1 MKKQFQIAILYIC
14 TGRYVAF
21 WEDFYKSFEKYFLK
35 KSKVEYFIFTDSLQI
50 TEEENNN
57 IHRIYQENL
66 GWPGNTLFRFRIFN
80 SIKEELA
87 PFDFVCFFNANMVCM
102 QEITEEE
109 FLPLEQELLM
119 VQHPGRYKST
129 AWRFPYERRKE
140 SSACIP
146 KGKGRDYVYG
156 ALTGGKA
163 EAFLKMAEELEK
175 DIQKDFEKGII
186 AKWHDESHLNYYV
199 WKHGNYKL
207 LTPAYAYP
215 EGWKLPFEEKIRV
228 LDKKMTIELDAEKIR
243 ELEERSVRKKIRR
256 RMEHIWNRES

>member
-102 QEITEEE
+102 QEIT
-109 FLPLEQELLM
+109 
-119 VQHPGRYKST
+119 
-129 AWRFPYERRKE
+129 
-140 SSACIP
+140 
-146 KGKGRDYVYG
+146 
-156 ALTGGKA
+156 
-163 EAFLKMAEELEK
+163 
-175 DIQKDFEKGII
+175 
-186 AKWHDESHLNYYV
+186 
-199 WKHGNYKL
+199 
-207 LTPAYAYP
+207 
-215 EGWKLPFEEKIRV
+215 WKLW
-228 LDKKMTIELDAEKIR
+228 KM
-243 ELEERSVRKKIRR
+243 
-256 RMEHIWNRES
+256 